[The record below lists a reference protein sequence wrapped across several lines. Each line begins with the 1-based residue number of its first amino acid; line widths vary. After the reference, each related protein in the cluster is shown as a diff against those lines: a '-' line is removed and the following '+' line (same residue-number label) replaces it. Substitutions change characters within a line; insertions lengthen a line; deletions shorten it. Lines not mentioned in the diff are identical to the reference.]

1 MGPDSEQGV
10 ILSGGSRNTPP
21 TVPRRSGTGR
31 HSIGASAGASG
42 PASDGPALFPR
53 PSSMTVL
60 AFGIV
65 VVPFAV
71 ILGRL
76 VFAPHQ
82 PIYLPDDLALIDLHS
97 RRALEWK
104 QQLGV
109 FDRYNWNHPGPSYFY
124 LLSVFY
130 RVFGSGARAMF
141 IGATA
146 LNALAAVGCVAVVR
160 RRTTPARA
168 LWAAVWI
175 CALASLLATESPGSI
190 TYSEGALGA
199 LVSPWNPMVVIFPLL
214 LFVLLCAAAVD
225 RSPLSLGAA
234 VIVASVIVQTNI
246 STLPLVAAVLA
257 AAALY
262 WAIDAVS
269 ERRRRRSRAVVGI
282 DLTGLAESPI
292 PFEDHPSPRWRRV
305 TLVVVGVVVF
315 ILMWL
320 PPVIQQLTNSPGN
333 FGLIYL
339 FFTEGHTTL
348 PLAAALRSV
357 ASVYGVLP
365 VGPSEVMSSFLG
377 GTPNHALLA
386 YGATAVVLAA
396 AVAATVVG
404 IRQHRRFAAGVGSLT
419 LIGSV
424 AMAVGITR
432 VVGFVFGYLVVWA
445 IVLPI
450 AALIG
455 LGMLGFPLSVRSGGR
470 TPFTSTPPARV
481 TLCLIAVV
489 AAVVLTVRVVD
500 IPPLATVSSPQVARL
515 YHLSLPRLDH
525 RTTVLVNDNGAGT
538 GLNQLLATEE
548 FIGLVN
554 QLDQHG
560 YQPRVNQLWKTEFGP
575 GYLTT
580 GADPRQVQLSTWT
593 PSSARRPGYVGRVGD
608 IAVMVLTGNG
618 TPAPK

>member
-10 ILSGGSRNTPP
+10 ILSGGSGATPP
-21 TVPRRSGTGR
+21 ASPPRIGSGR
-31 HSIGASAGASG
+31 HSIGASTAEADR
-42 PASDGPALFPR
+42 AALFPR
-53 PSSMTVL
+53 PSWMTVL

-65 VVPFAV
+65 AVPFVV
-71 ILGRL
+71 ILARL
-76 VFAPHQ
+76 VFEPQ
-82 PIYLPDDLALIDLHS
+82 RPIYLPDDLALIDLHT

-141 IGATA
+141 IGATS
-146 LNALAAVGCVAVVR
+146 LNALAAVGCIAVVR

-175 CALASLLATESPGSI
+175 CALASLMATESLGSI

-214 LFVLLCAAAVD
+214 LLVLLCAAAID

-234 VIVASVIVQTNI
+234 VIVASFIVQTNI
-246 STLPLVAAVLA
+246 STLPLVAAVLG

-262 WAIDAVS
+262 WVVDAVS
-269 ERRRRRSRAVVGI
+269 ERRRSRSRAVVGV
-282 DLTGLAESPI
+282 DLTGLPESPI
-292 PFEDHPSPRWRRV
+292 PFEDHPGPWWRRV

-315 ILMWL
+315 ILIWL
-320 PPVIQQLTNSPGN
+320 PPVVQQLTNTPGN
-333 FGLIYL
+333 FGLIYK
-339 FFTEGHTTL
+339 FFTEGHKHW
-348 PLAAALRSV
+348 PLAFALRSV
-357 ASVYGVLP
+357 ASVYGVVL
-365 VGPSEVMSSFLG
+365 VGPSEVMSSYLG
-377 GTPNHALLA
+377 RTPHHALLA
-386 YGATAVVLAA
+386 YGATAVLLAA
-396 AVAATVVG
+396 AVATTVVG
-404 IRQHRRFAAGVGSLT
+404 IRQRRRFAAGMASLT

-424 AMAVGITR
+424 AMVLGITR
-432 VVGFVFGYLVVWA
+432 VVNYIYGYLVVWA

-455 LGMLGFPLSVRSGGR
+455 LGMVRLPLSGRNGGR
-470 TPFTSTPPARV
+470 IPFTSTPPARLI
-481 TLCLIAVV
+481 LCGIGVL

-500 IPPLATVSSPQVARL
+500 IPPLATASNSQVARL
-515 YHLSLPRLDH
+515 YHLSLPGLDRH
-525 RTTVLVNDNGAGT
+525 GTVLVNDNGAGN
-538 GLNQLLATEE
+538 GLKRLLATEE

-560 YQPRVNQLWKTEFGP
+560 YRPKVNQVWKPEFGP
-575 GYLTT
+575 GYLSS
-580 GADPRQVQLSTWT
+580 GHDPRQIQLFTWT
-593 PSSARRPGYVGRVGD
+593 PSSFQQAGYVGRAGD
-608 IAVMVLTGNG
+608 VAVFVLTYYGNAATG
-618 TPAPK
+618 